1 MEVRVKTVLMTILAC
16 AGIALAGVACGSS
29 KSTPTPAP
37 AHSATAVPASPPAA
51 TPAPAH
57 SATAAAASPAATQ
70 PATAAPCPTATSA
83 TPPASIHSVGTPS
96 ASMPA
101 LMTGA
106 RTETS
111 ACEDRV
117 VFEFAPGALPGW
129 DARYLPGVVGC
140 GSGAP
145 ITTQGSAQLA
155 ISFTPVDAHDS
166 AGNATVANRDLLP
179 GYPSLKEAVISC
191 DFEAEVAW
199 ALGTAQRPF
208 TVTAQPNAAPPT
220 IIVTIAH

>member
-1 MEVRVKTVLMTILAC
+1 VKILLVTILAS
-16 AGIALAGVACGSS
+16 AAIALTAAACGGGSS
-29 KSTPTPAP
+29 NPTPAP
-37 AHSATAVPASPPAA
+37 AQSAAAPHASPAT

-70 PATAAPCPTATSA
+70 PATAAPCPTTTSA
-83 TPPASIHSVGTPS
+83 TPAASIHSVATPA

-111 ACEDRV
+111 ACEDRII
-117 VFEFAPGALPGW
+117 FEFASVPLPGW
-129 DARYLPGVVGC
+129 DARYLPSVTQC
-140 GSGAP
+140 GSGATV
-145 ITTQGSAQLA
+145 TTQGAAQLA
-155 ISFTPVDAHDS
+155 ISFTPVDAHDTN
-166 AGNATVANRDLLP
+166 GNATVANRDLLP
-179 GYPSLKEAVISC
+179 GYVSLKEAVITC

-208 TVTAQPNAAPPT
+208 TVTAQPSASPPT
-220 IIVTIAH
+220 ITVAITH